1 MYTCFYA
8 SKVTK
13 IGWLVGWLCICISI
27 GGFSARTPE
36 HASVFVFVDVSAFL
50 CPAAAIVCVC

>member
-1 MYTCFYA
+1 MRQK
-8 SKVTK
+8 SQR
-13 IGWLVGWLCICISI
+13 LVGWLCICISI